1 MRKSN
6 LFLRPKKGM
15 FYMKKIL
22 LMVLAFLRK
31 YKIIIALAFLLAIS
45 SISTVALANANSV
58 VVQSE
63 SVNVRIGPG
72 LSYANMGQVK
82 KGDKLSIISEK
93 NKWYE
98 VRLAGDKIGWVAS
111 WLLDNT
117 TVSSTANKVGI
128 IKVQNTTVFKN
139 ADSSSDVLG
148 TVSQSQKVSIMYQ
161 ESDWTQILYKGTAGW
176 VKTEFIQGTQETSG
190 PESAHKSKS
199 NKDGVKTVTVTQPS
213 TKLRIEPNSNSRIVK
228 SVNVGKSFD
237 YLGKDGKWYKVRDS
251 DGSVGY
257 VASWVVTVT
266 GTKNPV
272 KSAATNISE
281 STIIID
287 PGHGGDDTGALSQ
300 KKTYEKNFT
309 LEYAQAIK
317 HELQKTGARV
327 ILTRNGDQTASL
339 GQRARQ
345 SSKIEA
351 DAFISLHFDS
361 TESASA
367 GSGITT
373 YYYQK
378 NKDGKLAKDI
388 NDQLKS
394 VQIKNKG
401 TNQKDLY
408 VLHYNSQPSVLL
420 ELGYI
425 NSKSDYKHITSEKY
439 KEQIAKAVTA
449 GLKNYFQ

>member
-1 MRKSN
+1 
-6 LFLRPKKGM
+6 
-15 FYMKKIL
+15 MKKIL
-22 LMVLAFLRK
+22 LKVLTFLRK
-31 YKIIIALAFLLAIS
+31 YKITVALAFLLAIS
-45 SISTVALANANSV
+45 SVSTVALANANSV
-58 VVQSE
+58 VVKSD

-139 ADSSSDVLG
+139 ADTSSDVLG

-176 VKTEFIQGTQETSG
+176 VKTDFIEGTQETSG
-190 PESAHKSKS
+190 PDSAHNSN

-213 TKLRIEPNSNSRIVK
+213 TKLRIEPNSNGRIIK
-228 SVNVGKSFD
+228 TVNVGKNFD
-237 YLGKDGKWYKVRDS
+237 YLGKDGKWYKVRDK

-257 VASWVVTVT
+257 VASWVVTVS

-287 PGHGGDDTGALSQ
+287 PGHGGDDTGAISS

-317 HELQKTGARV
+317 QELKKTGARV
-327 ILTRNGDQTASL
+327 ILTRNGDSTASL
-339 GQRARQ
+339 GERARQ

-361 TESASA
+361 TSSSSP

-378 NKDGKLAKDI
+378 NKDGKLAQDI

-394 VQIKNKG
+394 VQIKNRG
-401 TNQKDLY
+401 TQEKDLY
-408 VLHYNSQPSVLL
+408 VLHYNSQPSILL

-425 NSKSDYKHITSEKY
+425 NSKSDYKHITSQKY

>member
-1 MRKSN
+1 
-6 LFLRPKKGM
+6 
-15 FYMKKIL
+15 MK
-22 LMVLAFLRK
+22 K
-31 YKIIIALAFLLAIS
+31 YKIIVAVIFLICIS
-45 SISTVALANANSV
+45 SWSTIALANANAVNVKSD
-58 VVQSE
+58 
-63 SVNVRIGPG
+63 SVNVRVGPG

-117 TVSSTANKVGI
+117 DVSSTTNKVGI

-139 ADSSSDVLG
+139 ADATSAVLG
-148 TVSQSQKVSIMYQ
+148 TISQSDKVTIMYQ
-161 ESDWTQILYKGTAGW
+161 EKDWTQILYKGTAGW

-190 PESAHKSKS
+190 ESTSSKS
-199 NKDGVKTVTVTQPS
+199 SNSSDIKKVTVTQPS
-213 TKLRIEPNSNSRIVK
+213 TKLRIDPNSNGRIVK
-228 SVNVGKSFD
+228 TVNVGKSFD
-237 YLGKDGKWYKVRDS
+237 YLGKNGKWYKVRDS

-266 GTKNPV
+266 GTKDAV

-281 STIIID
+281 ATIVID
-287 PGHGGDDTGALSQ
+287 PGHGGTDVGAESK

-309 LEYAQAIK
+309 LAYAQEIK
-317 HELQKTGARV
+317 KQLQKTGARV
-327 ILTRNGDQTASL
+327 ILTRDGDATKSL
-339 GQRARQ
+339 GNRARL

-351 DAFISLHFDS
+351 DAYISLHFDS
-361 TESASA
+361 STSADA

-373 YYYQK
+373 YYYE
-378 NKDGKLAKDI
+378 NSKDGKLATSL
-388 NDQLKS
+388 NDQLKALK
-394 VQIKNKG
+394 IKNRG
-401 TNQKDLY
+401 TQQKDLY

-425 NSKSDYKHITSEKY
+425 NSKSDYKHINSEAY
-439 KEQIAKAVTA
+439 KEQVARAVTA

>member
-1 MRKSN
+1 
-6 LFLRPKKGM
+6 
-15 FYMKKIL
+15 MKKIL
-22 LMVLAFLRK
+22 KTILTFISK
-31 YKIIIALAFLLAIS
+31 YKIIVALIFLLAIS
-45 SISTVALANANSV
+45 SVSTVALANANSV
-58 VVQSE
+58 VVKSD

-117 TVSSTANKVGI
+117 TVSSTTNKVGI

-139 ADSSSDVLG
+139 ADASSAVLG

-176 VKTEFIQGTQETSG
+176 VKSDFIQGTQETSG
-190 PESAHKSKS
+190 QSDNNSSSDS
-199 NKDGVKTVTVTQPS
+199 NSVKTVTVTQPS
-213 TKLRIEPNSNSRIVK
+213 TKLRIEPNSSGRIIK
-228 SVNVGKSFD
+228 SVNVGKTFD
-237 YLGKDGKWYKVRDS
+237 YLGKNGKWYKVRDK

-257 VASWVVTVT
+257 VASWVVTVS
-266 GTKNPV
+266 GTKDPI

-281 STIIID
+281 ATIVID
-287 PGHGGDDTGALSQ
+287 PGHGGSDTGAISK

-317 HELQKTGARV
+317 QQLEKTGARV
-327 ILTRNGDQTASL
+327 ILTRDSDKSSSL
-339 GQRARQ
+339 GARARL

-361 TESASA
+361 TSSETS

-373 YYYQK
+373 YYYQQ
-378 NKDGKLAKDI
+378 NKDGKLATDI
-388 NDQLKS
+388 NNQLKS
-394 VQIKNKG
+394 IKINNRG
-401 TNQKDLY
+401 TQQKDLY
-408 VLHYNSQPSVLL
+408 VLHYNSQPSILL

-425 NSKSDYKHITSEKY
+425 NSKSDYKHISSEKY
-439 KEQIAKAVTA
+439 KQQVANAVTA

>member
-1 MRKSN
+1 MDKQFWKKLRIVLK
-6 LFLRPKKGM
+6 LFLDKTVS
-15 FYMKKIL
+15 FI
-22 LMVLAFLRK
+22 RK
-31 YKIIIALAFLLAIS
+31 YKIVIALIFLIAIS
-45 SISTVALANANSV
+45 SWSSVALANANSV
-58 VVQSE
+58 VVKSD
-63 SVNVRIGPG
+63 SVNIRIGPG

-117 TVSSTANKVGI
+117 TVSSTTNKVGI
-128 IKVQNTTVFKN
+128 IKVQNTTVFKS
-139 ADSSSDVLG
+139 ASATSAVLG
-148 TVSQSQKVSIMYQ
+148 TVSQSQKVSIMYT
-161 ESDWTQILYKGTAGW
+161 EKDWTQILYKGTAGW
-176 VKTEFIQGTQETSG
+176 VKTDFIEGTQETSG
-190 PESAHKSKS
+190 SEKSSHQTDS
-199 NKDGVKTVTVTQPS
+199 NAVKTVTVTQPS
-213 TKLRIEPNSNSRIVK
+213 TKLRIEPNSNGRVIK

-237 YLGKDGKWYKVRDS
+237 YLGKNGKWYKVRDK

-266 GTKNPV
+266 GTKDPI

-281 STIIID
+281 ATIVID
-287 PGHGGDDTGALSQ
+287 PGHGGSDVGAESK

-317 HELQKTGARV
+317 NELQKTGARV
-327 ILTRNGDQTASL
+327 ILTRDGDKTKSL
-339 GQRARQ
+339 GDRARL

-361 TESASA
+361 SSSANA

-378 NKDGKLAKDI
+378 NKDSKLASDI
-388 NDQLKS
+388 NDQLKN
-394 VQIKNKG
+394 IKINNRG
-401 TNQKDLY
+401 TQEKDLY
-408 VLHYNSQPSVLL
+408 VLHYNSQPSILI

-425 NSKSDYKHITSEKY
+425 NSKKDYKHITSNSY
-439 KEQIAKAVTA
+439 KQQVANAVTA

>member
-1 MRKSN
+1 
-6 LFLRPKKGM
+6 
-15 FYMKKIL
+15 MKKFWN
-22 LMVLAFLRK
+22 FLKK
-31 YKIIIALAFLLAIS
+31 YKIIVAVIFLICIS
-45 SISTVALANANSV
+45 SWSTIALANANAVNVKSD
-58 VVQSE
+58 
-63 SVNVRIGPG
+63 SVNVRVGPG

-117 TVSSTANKVGI
+117 DVSSTTNKVGI

-139 ADSSSDVLG
+139 ADATSAVLG
-148 TVSQSQKVSIMYQ
+148 TISQSDKVTIMYQ
-161 ESDWTQILYKGTAGW
+161 EKDWTQILYKGTAGW

-190 PESAHKSKS
+190 ESTSSKS
-199 NKDGVKTVTVTQPS
+199 SNSSDIKKVTVTQPS
-213 TKLRIEPNSNSRIVK
+213 TKLRIDPNSNGRIVK
-228 SVNVGKSFD
+228 TVNVGKSFD
-237 YLGKDGKWYKVRDS
+237 YLGKNGKWYKVRDS

-266 GTKNPV
+266 GTKDAV

-281 STIIID
+281 ATIVID
-287 PGHGGDDTGALSQ
+287 PGHGGTDVGAESK

-309 LEYAQAIK
+309 LAYAQEIK
-317 HELQKTGARV
+317 KQLQKTGARV
-327 ILTRNGDQTASL
+327 ILTRDGDATKSL
-339 GQRARQ
+339 GNRARL

-351 DAFISLHFDS
+351 DAYISLHFDS
-361 TESASA
+361 STSADA

-373 YYYQK
+373 YYYE
-378 NKDGKLAKDI
+378 NSKDGKLATSL
-388 NDQLKS
+388 NDQLKALK
-394 VQIKNKG
+394 IKNRG
-401 TNQKDLY
+401 TQQKDLY

-425 NSKSDYKHITSEKY
+425 NSKSDYKHINSEAY
-439 KEQIAKAVTA
+439 KEQVARAVTA